1 MTPDEAQA
9 LITGNIEHEL
19 LLRIEF
25 LAAENAILRARIE
38 GRVLLTQTEKEK
50 LIRLARELGKT
61 ALAEVATIVKPETI
75 LRWAREQVAKK
86 FTSEPTH
93 RRPGRPKTSDELEE
107 LVVAIALEN
116 RSWGK
121 TRICGELK
129 KLGIETCRQT
139 ISNILRRNDIPPAPE
154 REDGLSWAEFIK
166 THKNITAAGDFFTAE
181 ILTSVGFVTYYVLFF
196 MHLDTRRIEI
206 AGITRN
212 PTGAWTKQV
221 ARNITFDDGG
231 FLKDRNY
238 LIIDRDSKFTAAFRS
253 MVDESGTEVLP
264 LPPRSPNLNAF
275 AERFVLSAKVELL
288 NRLVITSEAGLR
300 HALREFLAHY
310 HGERPRQGIGNVVPF
325 PANDEGECTG
335 KIVRDDRLGGLLKSY
350 SRKAA

>member
-1 MTPDEAQA
+1 MTPAEAQA
-9 LITGNIEHEL
+9 LLTGNVEHEL

-25 LAAENAILRARIE
+25 LAAENAMLRARIE
-38 GRVLLTQTEKEK
+38 GRVLLTQMEKEK
-50 LIRLARELGKT
+50 LIRLARALGKK

-86 FTSEPTH
+86 FTSEPTP
-93 RRPGRPKTSDELEE
+93 RRQGRPKTSDELEA
-107 LVVAIALEN
+107 LVVSMALEN
-116 RSWGK
+116 RGWGK

-154 REDGLSWAEFIK
+154 REDGMSWADFIK
-166 THKNITAAGDFFTAE
+166 THKNIIAAGDFFTAE
-181 ILTSVGFVTYYVLFF
+181 VLTSVGFVTFYVLFF
-196 MHLDTRRIEI
+196 MHLDTRKIEI

-212 PTGAWTKQV
+212 PTGAWMKQV
-221 ARNITFDDGG
+221 ARNITFDGAG
-231 FLKDRNY
+231 FINGKNY
-238 LIIDRDSKFTAAFRS
+238 LIIDRDTKFTAAFRS
-253 MVDESGTEVLP
+253 MIDEIGTEVLP
-264 LPPRSPNLNAF
+264 LPPRSSNLNAF

-288 NRLVITSEAGLR
+288 SRLVITSEAGLR

-310 HGERPRQGIGNVVPF
+310 HGERPHQGIGNVVPF
-325 PANDEGECTG
+325 PANDEGKCAG
-335 KIVRDDRLGGLLKSY
+335 QIVRHDRLGGLLKSY